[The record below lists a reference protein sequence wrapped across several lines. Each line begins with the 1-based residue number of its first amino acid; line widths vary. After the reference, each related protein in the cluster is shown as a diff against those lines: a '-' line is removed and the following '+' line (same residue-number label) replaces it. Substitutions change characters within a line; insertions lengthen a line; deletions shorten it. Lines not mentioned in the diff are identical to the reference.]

1 MAEGSLTKA
10 LKVIEK
16 EVKDREEFRRV
27 FSNRKVHVFKISVK
41 DITKQCM
48 IEIEARL
55 LADQIE
61 LGTTNK
67 KGKELSGGLLNKD
80 GTLFVSKGKT
90 LSKTE
95 IKKHPLYKALKEV
108 VDDEVPIM
116 VEEMYNALSK
126 GKTKTK
132 GS

>member
-67 KGKELSGGLLNKD
+67 KGKKLSGGLLNKD

-95 IKKHPLYKALKEV
+95 IKKHPLYKAL
-108 VDDEVPIM
+108 
-116 VEEMYNALSK
+116 
-126 GKTKTK
+126 

>member
-61 LGTTNK
+61 LVFSNRKVHVFKISVKDITK
-67 KGKELSGGLLNKD
+67 QCIVLLCLLR
-80 GTLFVSKGKT
+80 LF
-90 LSKTE
+90 
-95 IKKHPLYKALKEV
+95 
-108 VDDEVPIM
+108 
-116 VEEMYNALSK
+116 
-126 GKTKTK
+126 
-132 GS
+132 